1 MLKTEEYRWKAS
13 ECRRKA
19 EEARHLVDKH
29 AWLDLPLIGASLRE
43 PKNLND
49 NGARYATVPRIERP
63 AICDGQV

>member
-29 AWLDLPLIGASLRE
+29 AWLELAADWSKLNGSSWSIFKIGGLVASA
-43 PKNLND
+43 K
-49 NGARYATVPRIERP
+49 
-63 AICDGQV
+63 C